1 MVPGAVTHK
10 HPIPCFFWVMDL
22 LCCRSPVNWLEI
34 LLAGVKRNR
43 ASPGDD
49 MSAYVRE
56 GRVLP
61 IRRERAPVRLDVT
74 VTFREWT
81 GDF

>member
-1 MVPGAVTHK
+1 M
-10 HPIPCFFWVMDL
+10 
-22 LCCRSPVNWLEI
+22 NWLEI

-74 VTFREWT
+74 ETFREWT